1 MPKVTR
7 SVEEVGVIRGKI
19 LDCAFKILVK
29 NGFESLSMAKI
40 GSRMKMTAANL
51 YNYYSNKDELLIA
64 IQKKAYAMLYEKLSY
79 AVKMSATPVEKYK
92 NLTYAFVSF
101 GTQNINIYD
110 IIFNRPIRQYIDNV
124 DTPQESMSRN
134 ELRSSRQVLLLS
146 IQVIREY
153 RESRPDLEPVD
164 PKLLHTQ
171 CFSALH
177 GIILL
182 HNSRVLDQISDDP
195 DADMK
200 MVIENTM
207 RYVTG

>member
-1 MPKVTR
+1 
-7 SVEEVGVIRGKI
+7 
-19 LDCAFKILVK
+19 
-29 NGFESLSMAKI
+29 
-40 GSRMKMTAANL
+40 MTAANL

-110 IIFNRPIRQYIDNV
+110 LIFNRPIRQYSDKV
-124 DTPQESMSRN
+124 DTQQESISRN

-153 RESRPDLEPVD
+153 RESRPDLESVD
-164 PKLLHTQ
+164 PRLLHTQ